1 MHLTPVTII
10 HWHRCIASFISYLL
24 HSSHPCY
31 QLWSWFCLQLCLLSV
46 ILSSSLDGFCGLLG
60 TPGEE
65 LVQWSRMCLSDLKPV
80 LGKALEFPHLLLKI
94 SKRGDLSE
102 VWVLGEYPAIQE
114 KTPES
119 QEEKMKRATAHISFA
134 SGKRGQYRERTA
146 LW

>member
-1 MHLTPVTII
+1 M
-10 HWHRCIASFISYLL
+10 Y
-24 HSSHPCY
+24 
-31 QLWSWFCLQLCLLSV
+31 
-46 ILSSSLDGFCGLLG
+46 
-60 TPGEE
+60 
-65 LVQWSRMCLSDLKPV
+65 LSDLKPV
-80 LGKALEFPHLLLKI
+80 LGNALEFPHLLLKI